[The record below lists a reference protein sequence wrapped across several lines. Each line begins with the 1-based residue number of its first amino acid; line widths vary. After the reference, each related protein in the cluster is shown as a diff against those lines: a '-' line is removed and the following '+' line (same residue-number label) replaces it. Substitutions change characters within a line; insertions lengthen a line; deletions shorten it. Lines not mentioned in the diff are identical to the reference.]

1 MPSLLSTNRG
11 KYLILPFQIYVD
23 YIYPTAAKNI
33 DKPSQ
38 KSEHLYK
45 SSFKERAIMPHQMLQ
60 LKDQEITMLRD
71 EMEILMNERQ
81 MLLRIAGSAA
91 TLIAEL
97 DEKTLPPATYE
108 AAEYL
113 GEY

>member
-1 MPSLLSTNRG
+1 
-11 KYLILPFQIYVD
+11 
-23 YIYPTAAKNI
+23 
-33 DKPSQ
+33 
-38 KSEHLYK
+38 
-45 SSFKERAIMPHQMLQ
+45 MPHQMLQ

-113 GEY
+113 GEYLNELPEESMSDALEAVHAHVISDSSTAA